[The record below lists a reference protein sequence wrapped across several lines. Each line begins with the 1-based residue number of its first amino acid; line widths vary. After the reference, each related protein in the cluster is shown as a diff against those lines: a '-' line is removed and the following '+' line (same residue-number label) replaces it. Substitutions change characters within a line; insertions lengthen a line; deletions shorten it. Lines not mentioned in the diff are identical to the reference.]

1 MPATP
6 ATNLHHYIGVD
17 VSKHFLDVAFEPCE
31 GERFANLAD
40 AHRELIHRIHTL
52 RIPCV
57 VVVESSGPY
66 HHGLVLALWKAGIKV
81 CVVPPGRVRAFA
93 RALGLRAKTDR
104 IDAQLLR
111 LYGEA
116 CKPPCWAPP
125 APEHAQLRSLL
136 EARQALVEQRTD
148 WHNRLEGAD
157 AAMRRTASAQIKYA
171 NGHIERLEAR
181 LRAHLAQHETLA
193 AHARR
198 WQRVCGIG
206 PVSAWTLLG
215 FLPEI
220 LEAQSKPSELAGLVG
235 VAPDP
240 DDSGTYQGRRHVSG
254 GRWQVR
260 CVLHMAARSARE
272 HNPILRAF
280 ADRLEARGKPY
291 KVIITAITRK
301 LLHLLHRL
309 AHDPDFTLAT

>member
-17 VSKHFLDVAFEPCE
+17 VSKHFLDVAFEANA
-31 GERFANLAD
+31 GERLANLAT
-40 AHRELIHRIHTL
+40 AHRELIRRIRTL
-52 RIPCV
+52 PIPCV

-66 HHGLVLALWKAGIKV
+66 HHGLVLALWNGGIEV

-104 IDAQLLR
+104 LDAQLLR
-111 LYGEA
+111 RYGEA
-116 CKPPCWAPP
+116 CTPPCWSPP
-125 APEHAQLRSLL
+125 AREHALLRSLL
-136 EARQALVEQRTD
+136 EARQALIEQRTD

-157 AAMRRTASAQIKYA
+157 ALMRRTATAQINSA
-171 NGHIERLEAR
+171 NRHIARLEAR

-193 AHARR
+193 AHACR
-198 WQRVCGIG
+198 WQQVCGIG

-220 LEAQSKPSELAGLVG
+220 LEAHSKPSELAGLVG

-240 DDSGTYQGRRHVSG
+240 DESGTHHGLRHVSG

-309 AHDPDFTLAT
+309 SHDPDFSLAT